1 MKRSLIAAIMVA
13 LILCVSAVV
22 VGCNRD
28 LTRPDQQAF
37 ALDAKVTAA
46 DAAVVRYVSL
56 PNCATNGAVQP
67 CAKSDA
73 IKHLAEATTAVG
85 TAMDAYV
92 VAARSQTG
100 TALERYTADVNA
112 ALTALTAILAQIGA
126 TP

>member
-1 MKRSLIAAIMVA
+1 MKRFLTSIALVA
-13 LILCVSAVV
+13 MLCLLGA
-22 VGCNRD
+22 CND
-28 LTRPDQQAF
+28 KLTRPDQQAF

-46 DAAVVRYVSL
+46 DAAVMRYVHL

-73 IKHLAEATTAVG
+73 IKRLAEATTAVG

-92 VAARSQTG
+92 AAAGSQTG
-100 TALERYTADVNA
+100 SALDRYTADVNA
-112 ALTALTAILAQIGA
+112 ALTALTAILAQIGV